1 MTHAER
7 MRRFDASDLYVVI
20 TGEFCAGRAPIDVL
34 DAVLAAGVTLVQCR
48 EKRLD
53 DEQYFELAR
62 AFRAR
67 TVSAG
72 ALLILDDR
80 LDIAMATG
88 ADGVH
93 LGQLD
98 LPVAAARSIA
108 PDFIVGASTHSLE
121 QALGAERAGASYVN
135 IGPIYA
141 TKTKART
148 AAPLGPEAIAEIAP
162 KLRVPFSCMGGI
174 KPENIGE
181 VISRGA
187 RHPAVVTAVTA
198 AGDPCAAARALREQI
213 RAGARATAS
222 PR

>member
-20 TGEFCAGRAPIDVL
+20 TGEFCAARPPLDVL

-53 DEQYFELAR
+53 DGQYYELAK
-62 AFRAR
+62 AFRER
-67 TVSAG
+67 TGAAG

-80 LDIAMATG
+80 IDIALAAG

-98 LPVAAARSIA
+98 VPVAAARALSADLI
-108 PDFIVGASTHSLE
+108 IGASTHTLD
-121 QALGAERAGASYVN
+121 QALAAEGAGASYVN
-135 IGPIYA
+135 IGPIFA
-141 TKTKART
+141 TKTKTRT
-148 AAPLGPEAIAEIAP
+148 AKPLGPEAISEIVP
-162 KLRVPFSCMGGI
+162 KLRIPFSCMGGI

-181 VISRGA
+181 VIARGA

-198 AGDPCAAARALREQI
+198 AGDPCAAAQTLRAQI
-213 RAGARATAS
+213 RAGAVTAS

>member
-20 TGEFCAGRAPIDVL
+20 TGEFCAARPPLDVL

-53 DEQYFELAR
+53 DGQYYELAK
-62 AFRAR
+62 AFRER
-67 TVSAG
+67 TAASG

-80 LDIAMATG
+80 IDIALAAG

-98 LPVAAARSIA
+98 VPVAAARALSADLI
-108 PDFIVGASTHSLE
+108 IGASTHTLD
-121 QALGAERAGASYVN
+121 QALAAERAGASYVN
-135 IGPIYA
+135 IGPIFA
-141 TKTKART
+141 TKTKTRT
-148 AAPLGPEAIAEIAP
+148 AKPLGPEVISEIAP
-162 KLRVPFSCMGGI
+162 KLRIPFSCMGGI

-181 VISRGA
+181 VIARGA

-198 AGDPCAAARALREQI
+198 AGDPCAAAQALRAQI
-213 RAGARATAS
+213 RAGAVTAS

>member
-7 MRRFDASDLYVVI
+7 VRRFNATDLYVVI
-20 TGEFCAGRAPIDVL
+20 TGEFCAGRAPLDVL

-53 DEQYFELAR
+53 DGQYYELAK

-67 TVSAG
+67 TAPAG

-80 LDIAMATG
+80 PDIALAAD

-98 LPVAAARSIA
+98 LPVAAARALTADLLI
-108 PDFIVGASTHSLE
+108 GASTHNLE
-121 QALGAERAGASYVN
+121 QALAAERAGASYVN
-135 IGPIYA
+135 IGPIFA
-141 TKTKART
+141 TKTKTRT
-148 AAPLGPEAIAEIAP
+148 AKPLGPDAISEIAP
-162 KLRVPFSCMGGI
+162 KLHIPFSCMGGI
-174 KPENIGE
+174 KPENIDE
-181 VISRGA
+181 VLSRGA

-198 AGDPCAAARALREQI
+198 AADPAAAARELREKI
-213 RAGARATAS
+213 LAAATAS

>member
-20 TGEFCAGRAPIDVL
+20 TGEFCAGRAPIEVL
-34 DAVLAAGVTLVQCR
+34 QAVLAAGVTLVQCR

-53 DEQYFELAR
+53 DGQYFELAR
-62 AFRAR
+62 AFRSR
-67 TVSAG
+67 TAAAG

-80 LDIAMATG
+80 LDIAMAAG

-98 LPVAAARSIA
+98 LPVAAARALTADLI
-108 PDFIVGASTHSLE
+108 IGASTHTLD
-121 QALGAERAGASYVN
+121 QALAAERAGVSYVN
-135 IGPIYA
+135 IGPIFG

-162 KLRVPFSCMGGI
+162 KLRVPFTCMGGI
-174 KPENIGE
+174 KPDNVAE
-181 VISRGA
+181 VLKYGA
-187 RHPAVVTAVTA
+187 RHPAVVTAVTDA
-198 AGDPCAAARALREQI
+198 ADPQAAARSLRERI
-213 RAGARATAS
+213 LSARPTTAS